1 MDDATTEYFE
11 GLTSRQ
17 HLARLA
23 VRHTGDRA
31 RGKGVFAV
39 DSVPQGAAVLCEEP
53 VVAIQE
59 SENRGWCFGC
69 GHCLRFIGGVC
80 DQLQLLT
87 QLPVDPSL
95 LPFYPQII
103 QQRITPVPCPY
114 GCDIS
119 FCSEACRDAAIYKG
133 HGFLCEGPDQAPT
146 AAAAFADF
154 CRNSNDLLMLVAM
167 MYARAASDV
176 IRGVD
181 IATALRP
188 FSTFQSAEW
197 WQVANGNSSVESQA
211 DFERDLK
218 ELTSTAV
225 HLLQQTGIA
234 RVAAISSLLTV
245 PIFSHLAGAVELNC
259 LGISLRSPLSDYLL
273 AVESAGTSIAP
284 DQKAALQVLLD
295 AIPQDEPDPPL
306 KGFGLY
312 ALQGSMNH
320 SCSPLLTLREDAC
333 DLSATI
339 TLTANVAISAGQ
351 ELTVNYLEEGLSLQE
366 RRLGLQEYGFVCSC
380 SLCSAGI

>member
-1 MDDATTEYFE
+1 MDPATTGYFD
-11 GLTSRQ
+11 GLTSKQ
-17 HLARLA
+17 HLSRLA
-23 VRHTGDRA
+23 VRHTGDPA
-31 RGKGVFAV
+31 RGKGVFAA

-53 VVAIQE
+53 VVVIQE
-59 SENRGWCFGC
+59 SENRGWSFAC
-69 GHCLRFIGGVC
+69 GHCLRFIGGIC

-95 LPFYPQII
+95 LPFCPQIM

-133 HGFLCEGPDQAPT
+133 HGFLCEGPDHAPT
-146 AAAAFADF
+146 AAAAFAEF

-167 MYARAASDV
+167 MYACAAADV
-176 IRGVD
+176 TRGVD

-188 FSTFQSAEW
+188 FSSFQSAEW
-197 WQVANGNSSVESQA
+197 WQVPSGNSSSESHA
-211 DFERDLK
+211 DLVRDLK
-218 ELTSTAV
+218 ELTTTAV

-234 RVAAISSLLTV
+234 RVAAVSSYLTV
-245 PIFSHLAGAVELNC
+245 PVFSRLAGAVELNC

-273 AVESAGTSIAP
+273 AVESAGQAIAP

-295 AIPQDEPDPPL
+295 AIPQDDPDPPV

-320 SCSPLLTLREDAC
+320 SCAPLLTLREEAC
-333 DLSATI
+333 DVSATI
-339 TLTANVAISAGQ
+339 TLIANTAISAGQ
-351 ELTVNYLEEGLSLQE
+351 ELTVNYLEDGLSLQD

-380 SLCSAGI
+380 SLCSSGI